1 MLHVCGRSPA
11 FVFFQYPLIDL
22 AKGYALLM
30 SYQLFK
36 RILLLFVIIFHN
48 CFKLILKKLNLFT
61 NRVIAC
67 IRLSR

>member
-48 CFKLILKKLNLFT
+48 SF
-61 NRVIAC
+61 
-67 IRLSR
+67 